1 MSRKKSHECPDG
13 CRACNNPLLGAVY
26 IARRVCAAVAVG
38 AAIFAFFWGATWAP
52 VWIAAGGCIGITGGL
67 WAPVPVL
74 RAQGWRL
81 RRKLE
86 KRRAEIVQL
95 EILNSQRAAEIAQ
108 KQAYISALR
117 TEKVQL
123 ERLLAQRKVE
133 QEAREA
139 RQRLEIACAAVE
151 ADRLEAAAW
160 RMELTAKQLELKLG
174 QADLFESL
182 SAIEDN
188 AQDRIIAAYEQGFD
202 HGKRGIAIPLKH
214 LRHLRVVDESA

>member
-1 MSRKKSHECPDG
+1 MRHEDG
-13 CRACNNPLLGAVY
+13 SGCRDDCRACNNKLLGAVY

-38 AAIFAFFWGATWAP
+38 AAICALVWDTTWMP
-52 VWIAAGGCIGITGGL
+52 VWPATGAWIGITGGL
-67 WAPVPVL
+67 WAPVPFL
-74 RAQGWRL
+74 RITLWR
-81 RRKLE
+81 RGREIE
-86 KRRAEIVQL
+86 KRRAQIRELQQEKIQL
-95 EILNSQRAAEIAQ
+95 DILHTQR
-108 KQAYISALR
+108 QAHITALR
-117 TEKVQL
+117 AEKLEL
-123 ERLLAQRKVE
+123 ERLLAQRMLE

-182 SAIEDN
+182 SAIEDD
-188 AQDRIIAAYEQGFD
+188 AQDRIMAAYQQGVD
-202 HGKRGIAIPLKH
+202 HGKRGIIIPLKH